1 MAHARWHLL
10 TSLRAT
16 GAAVASVS
24 AVADPG
30 ERVLGAAEWPEP
42 LVVVATCPTLDA
54 SAVVA
59 EWAARSV
66 DSGPVTVPV
75 VIRPELAAGA
85 HRDLHF
91 LVGRFHGT
99 GAGVRCSRPTAWPG
113 YECGRLG
120 LSVLS
125 PPPLRVGAPWARTCR
140 AFHRFGDGLSDE
152 VHYSGVEINIRGTS
166 ARSHPRRCVH
176 VAARP
181 LVRPPGAVTTGGSG

>member
-10 TSLRAT
+10 TSLWAT

-30 ERVLGAAEWPEP
+30 QRVLGAAEWPEP

-59 EWAARSV
+59 EWAAGPV

-85 HRDLHF
+85 HRDLYF
-91 LVGRFHGT
+91 LVGRFHDT
-99 GAGVRCSRPTAWPG
+99 GAGIRCSRPTACPG
-113 YECGRLG
+113 YEYGDWDCQG
-120 LSVLS
+120 
-125 PPPLRVGAPWARTCR
+125 CR
-140 AFHRFGDGLSDE
+140 
-152 VHYSGVEINIRGTS
+152 
-166 ARSHPRRCVH
+166 RRPC
-176 VAARP
+176 
-181 LVRPPGAVTTGGSG
+181 GSGRRGRGPAGLFIVLEAAYRAKSTTAALRSTFVVRLPAPIHADACTWLPDRSFAHQGR